1 MSETVNTEGINI
13 SINNSDSNSGGG
25 SIIDRLFDIGLKLLI
40 PLGIVLAL
48 VLIGAILFV
57 VPKIIEI
64 FEQISGLGL
73 DVFTP
78 LLFPIGGLGAVF
90 GWLTGR

>member
-13 SINNSDSNSGGG
+13 SINNSDSSNGGG

-48 VLIGAILFV
+48 VLIGAILYV
-57 VPKIIEI
+57 VPKIVEI
-64 FEQISGLGL
+64 FESISGLGL
-73 DVFTP
+73 DVFSP
-78 LLFPIGGLGAVF
+78 LFFGIGGLGSVF

>member
-1 MSETVNTEGINI
+1 MSETVNSEGINI

-40 PLGIVLAL
+40 PLGIVLGL
-48 VLIGAILFV
+48 VLIGAILYV
-57 VPKIIEI
+57 VPKIVEI

-78 LLFPIGGLGAVF
+78 LLFPIGGLGALF

>member
-48 VLIGAILFV
+48 VLIGAILYV

-78 LLFPIGGLGAVF
+78 LLLPIGGLGAVF